1 MFLGRYIILTAI
13 QLQLYQK
20 SVEEIASLES
30 GVLEAEALMK
40 TRKNS
45 QIILN
50 NINSNFIS

>member
-30 GVLEAEALMK
+30 GVLEAEALQLFSK
-40 TRKNS
+40 EKDHA
-45 QIILN
+45 IH
-50 NINSNFIS
+50 F